1 MRGRVAAGQV
11 REERMAALHKKQKL
25 EEEKMRTNDER
36 YPRLLLRC
44 CTLLTVL
51 CSARVGVIVCSARN
65 LAGAGGG
72 GVAWGWGGRRICAA
86 PSAVHALSMARSK
99 ALLLSWAERPDR
111 LLTIRPLR
119 GAFERAGGRH
129 PHLPLRGGVTA
140 RL

>member
-1 MRGRVAAGQV
+1 
-11 REERMAALHKKQKL
+11 MAALHKKQKL

-129 PHLPLRGGVTA
+129 PPSPVARRGHGA
-140 RL
+140 ALSRASRWA

>member
-1 MRGRVAAGQV
+1 
-11 REERMAALHKKQKL
+11 MAALHKKQKL

-44 CTLLTVL
+44 CPLLTVL

-72 GVAWGWGGRRICAA
+72 GCVGMGGPTRLRRAKCG
-86 PSAVHALSMARSK
+86 SE